1 MESTKIYYTHLASS
15 RYATPHSIC
24 CGPFGFASLKISLYC
39 RFHCFLLM
47 IVVQRDAIQWDAMLL
62 RGLWMFT
69 ILFFS
74 IDIVVDVV
82 YTQSMFVDFAADE
95 IVVHDLLCMRTK
107 RAFGTRWMLDLH
119 EMEIVVSWLH
129 AVNTSLD
136 KLHGKYSKTPLT
148 VSMKLWNAQTEQIF
162 TIYSSWR
169 TSELVRLVE
178 GTENAAYT

>member
-62 RGLWMFT
+62 RVLWMFT
-69 ILFFS
+69 ILFF
-74 IDIVVDVV
+74 
-82 YTQSMFVDFAADE
+82 
-95 IVVHDLLCMRTK
+95 LLISLLTLFTRNRCLLILRQMRSLFTICYACAPNE
-107 RAFGTRWMLDLH
+107 RSAHGWMLDPH